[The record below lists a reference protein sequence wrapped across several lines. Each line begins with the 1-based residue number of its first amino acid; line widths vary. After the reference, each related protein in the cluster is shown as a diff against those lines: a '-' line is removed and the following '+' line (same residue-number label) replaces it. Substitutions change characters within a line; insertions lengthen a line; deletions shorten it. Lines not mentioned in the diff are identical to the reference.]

1 MFCKKNIVAIL
12 IFITAVFWANYSI
25 GLVYTIKRGDSLFSL
40 SRKFKVPMNKILKAN
55 RIRNPNKIYIGV
67 KLIIPTYKVRKNTKQ
82 FYIYPIRKS
91 LIKGIICD
99 KESYILKI
107 FLRKLTT
114 VKAIDSGK
122 VMSINDFRKLNK
134 IIVIKTKGEKL
145 VGYANLIRT
154 FIREGGYVKRGQ
166 IIGTAK
172 DLLLMDIVFRGKRI
186 NPCGI
191 KFSSRSF

>member
-1 MFCKKNIVAIL
+1 LMVLIHNLQQVHRYQILLNPMVHYNIHQVPLMLNQEVI
-12 IFITAVFWANYSI
+12 
-25 GLVYTIKRGDSLFSL
+25 TIKH
-40 SRKFKVPMNKILKAN
+40 
-55 RIRNPNKIYIGV
+55 Y
-67 KLIIPTYKVRKNTKQ
+67 TQ
-82 FYIYPIRKS
+82 F
-91 LIKGIICD
+91 L
-99 KESYILKI
+99 YILKI
-107 FLRKLTT
+107 FLRNLTT
-114 VKAIDSGK
+114 VRAIDSGK

-154 FIREGGYVKRGQ
+154 FIREGGYVKKGQ

>member
-55 RIRNPNKIYIGV
+55 RIRNPNKIYIGM

-91 LIKGIICD
+91 LIKGILRD

-107 FLRKLTT
+107 SIRKLTT
-114 VKAIDSGK
+114 VRAIDSGR

-154 FIREGGYVKRGQ
+154 FIREGEYVKRGQ
-166 IIGTAK
+166 IIGIAK